1 MCSFILFHSLSIIYT
16 RKYSCFLSENLQ
28 LFLALAEDFCQF
40 YKLPITVVSWPVH
53 HTVSQD
59 LGRAVTEAE
68 VGTQDTGVALYFSDD
83 DPEASGAE
91 IARGASRRVVHLP
104 CRDVR
109 AHGVSTA
116 RPPGNG
122 RTLPPPAVHHEG
134 AVAGSA
140 GRVPRGAPGPRFP
153 GRGSLLLPPP
163 LAAALTP
170 TSLRTGSACQRPGG
184 PGTLNPRSHPP
195 PALITRAW
203 LDSVDALTR
212 FPASTQVIRRPLT
225 RPR

>member
-16 RKYSCFLSENLQ
+16 RKYSCFLSENPQ

-122 RTLPPPAVHHEG
+122 RTLPPPAVHREG

-170 TSLRTGSACQRPGG
+170 TSLLNRVGLSASRRPRNSE
-184 PGTLNPRSHPP
+184 PSVTPTP
-195 PALITRAW
+195 
-203 LDSVDALTR
+203 SVDHTGLVGLSRCSDAVSR
-212 FPASTQVIRRPLT
+212 QHSGN
-225 RPR
+225 